1 MELQDL
7 ENALS
12 SSDEPTQ
19 IAEQLVLQ
27 IKRTLQATRKET
39 SVSDRL
45 DAMQSDI
52 AEVKRMLNSM
62 RG

>member
-19 IAEQLVLQ
+19 ISEQLVLQ
-27 IKRTLQATRKET
+27 IKRTLQATRKEI

-52 AEVKRMLNSM
+52 AEVKRMLNGM
-62 RG
+62 RE

>member
-1 MELQDL
+1 MGLQDL

-19 IAEQLVLQ
+19 VSEQLVLQ

-39 SVSDRL
+39 SASDRL